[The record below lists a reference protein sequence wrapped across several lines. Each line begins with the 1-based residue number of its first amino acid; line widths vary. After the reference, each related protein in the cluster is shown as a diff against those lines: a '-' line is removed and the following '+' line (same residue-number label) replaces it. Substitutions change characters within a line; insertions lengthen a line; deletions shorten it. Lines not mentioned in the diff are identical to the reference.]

1 MEAQTPFLREG
12 VKLLR
17 EEFKIRLAVLLVV
30 FLFWATSSFLLR
42 DRWQYYALAASAG
55 LFVLGLIFSRF
66 SRARL
71 QQLGAQQLHVG
82 AVALAVLDLSAV
94 TLLLYATW
102 ALYSPFFVFYLVALI
117 FAAIFFRGLEL
128 ALLTGLTII
137 AYFGMS
143 WSTLIDGN
151 AFSLWHFSGRT
162 MGLILIAW
170 YAYSLAEVLRREK
183 EANDQLLR
191 HLAEGI
197 LLCDAQQRVSI
208 VNETLL
214 KMLDM
219 KEEQLIGQSC
229 AALSARDKVLS
240 WLLADVGQ
248 KEGSIKTRTGC
259 FPEADLPLVE
269 CSTIPCRANGEIEGW
284 LIVCRDLRDLKAE
297 PRTLT
302 RSACDKLAPLAYLR
316 SLSEALC
323 GMAEYLDEN
332 RRWQVIEAIGEH
344 TLALQSLLAE
354 ILHADQAE
362 EEKLDLQFVEVGHLL
377 ASTRRLL
384 EIQAGL
390 KNVEVEWYIPQGL
403 PPINVD
409 RARLGQ
415 SLLQL
420 CRAMVAVA
428 EPEDKLLM
436 DVRAGENT
444 IIFSF
449 ALVNKYSETI
459 QLPEAVAEN
468 GVSCPLPEDIASLP
482 IFRVI
487 EEHHGRWECAP
498 VGAHLRRITFE
509 LPIAGPALPVEAA
522 ASAFPHKEESS
533 RPLTKPPVATLSP
546 ALTAE
551 LANQLRNSLSV
562 LRGNAEWALRKE
574 NLQELR
580 QSLAHIVEITDY
592 IASLADTLSPGLS
605 EVPEE
610 LITEARPA
618 SQTEEE
624 EAATAAEKPSAAPAA
639 RLKVA
644 PYVLIVEDD
653 SGMRDLLSK
662 VLADSG
668 YEVKSVSE
676 GHSAIETLR
685 LHPPAL
691 AFVDLSLPRISGA
704 QVLREARK
712 YAPDTAIVLMTGY
725 ALRVALE
732 VLGEDKPYAL
742 LRKPFAMEEVLTLAQ
757 AVLGK
762 PVSSAR

>member
-1 MEAQTPFLREG
+1 M
-12 VKLLR
+12 R
-17 EEFKIRLAVLLVV
+17 EEFKIRLAVLLIVL
-30 FLFWATSSFLLR
+30 LFWATSSFLLNPL
-42 DRWQYYALAASAG
+42 QYYAISASVA

-82 AVALAVLDLSAV
+82 AVALAVLDLAAV
-94 TLLLYATW
+94 TLLLYGTW
-102 ALYSPFFVFYLVALI
+102 ALFSPFFAFYLVALI

-128 ALLTGLTII
+128 ALLTGLVIL
-137 AYFGMS
+137 AYLGMS
-143 WSTLIDGN
+143 WSALVDGN

-269 CSTIPCRANGEIEGW
+269 CSTIPCRMNGQIEGW
-284 LIVCRDLRDLKAE
+284 LIVCRDLRDLKAD
-297 PRTLT
+297 PRALT

-344 TLALQSLLAE
+344 TLALQTLLAE
-354 ILHADQAE
+354 ILHADQTA

-390 KNVEVEWYIPQGL
+390 QNVEVEWYIPQGL

-428 EPEDKLLM
+428 EPDDKLLM
-436 DVRAGENT
+436 EVRAGENT
-444 IIFSF
+444 IIFTF
-449 ALVNKYSETI
+449 ALVNKYSETTA
-459 QLPEAVAEN
+459 LPEAAAES

-498 VGAHLRRITFE
+498 VGSHLRRITFE
-509 LPIAGPALPVEAA
+509 LPIAGPEMPAEPAAATKAGLPQESPGLSAALPL
-522 ASAFPHKEESS
+522 SP
-533 RPLTKPPVATLSP
+533 LSP

-580 QSLAHIVEITDY
+580 KSLAHIVEITDY
-592 IASLADTLSPGLS
+592 MATLADELSPGLS
-605 EVPEE
+605 EVPAE
-610 LITEARPA
+610 LAAEVTQD
-618 SQTEEE
+618 SQTKEGPK
-624 EAATAAEKPSAAPAA
+624 AAEQTPSIAPAA

-653 SGMRDLLSK
+653 PGMRDLLRK
-662 VLADSG
+662 VLTDSG

-676 GHSAIETLR
+676 GQLALETMR
-685 LHPPAL
+685 LNPPAL

-732 VLGEDKPYAL
+732 VLGEEKPYAL
-742 LRKPFAMEEVLTLAQ
+742 LRKPFAMEEVLTLTQ

-762 PVSSAR
+762 PASSAR